1 MAGGHPTLL
10 LQFLQRLGK
19 GQHHMG
25 GGGKAPLSILV
36 HGLPLVIE
44 VQRQGPGLAGTGLQ
58 LLPVGQD
65 EGKAGHPLNALVGA
79 GHQEINAPASH
90 RDVHAAEGGHGVHKE
105 GLAGGLYHPAHSLH
119 IVEDAAG
126 GLPMD
131 HGHVGDG
138 QVLCQVLC
146 HHVRLGTLVVVLLI
160 EGIRNPRVAA
170 DLRHPQAVG
179 PVGRN
184 EELVLPSDDA
194 GEHRLHAKGSAALHE
209 HSGVLRL
216 GHVSQRQQRAT
227 DGLGDLL
234 VIVIPGAV
242 VKEHHLLHGVGG
254 GQRAGGEQFIG
265 IHGMF
270 LSLYSVM
277 VSVFH

>member
-1 MAGGHPTLL
+1 
-10 LQFLQRLGK
+10 
-19 GQHHMG
+19 
-25 GGGKAPLSILV
+25 
-36 HGLPLVIE
+36 
-44 VQRQGPGLAGTGLQ
+44 
-58 LLPVGQD
+58 
-65 EGKAGHPLNALVGA
+65 
-79 GHQEINAPASH
+79 
-90 RDVHAAEGGHGVHKE
+90 
-105 GLAGGLYHPAHSLH
+105 
-119 IVEDAAG
+119 
-126 GLPMD
+126 MD

-138 QVLCQVLC
+138 RVLCQVLC
-146 HHVRLGTLVVVLLI
+146 HHVRLGTLVVLLLI

-216 GHVSQRQQRAT
+216 GHVSQRQQRAA

-254 GQRAGGEQFIG
+254 GQRAGGKQFIG